1 MWYDTGRL
9 ACTPFRKTIARRAT
23 NDESV
28 IIVFRCSFPFL
39 AELYYVDL
47 WRAAL
52 RGPDGDS
59 TLRSWRFCI
68 DAKPCFFLRLC
79 VPTLGCSDPK
89 GASTGPN
96 PVVVAEQSVEGR
108 INGQPW
114 QFGSGLIDIE
124 VIEDDIHYVYLF
136 PSENARCDEPP
147 FDQPHLILHVPKM
160 PGEYALGPV
169 LNVTFAFQRDDEPR
183 YEMTFDGALVVAEY
197 TPGRLVGAVLHGED
211 RPTRQWRLF
220 GGIVA

>member
-1 MWYDTGRL
+1 ML
-9 ACTPFRKTIARRAT
+9 
-23 NDESV
+23 
-28 IIVFRCSFPFL
+28 FL
-39 AELYYVDL
+39 A
-47 WRAAL
+47 AL
-52 RGPDGDS
+52 V
-59 TLRSWRFCI
+59 
-68 DAKPCFFLRLC
+68 
-79 VPTLGCSDPK
+79 VPTLCCSDPK

-197 TPGRLVGAVLHGED
+197 TPERLVGAVYARRGQTHEVSGVFSARDCSEPSSGGSDESGGASAGGKVSPEQGMSANAGGFEPVGGLGEAD
-211 RPTRQWRLF
+211 DSIPESDMENEPI
-220 GGIVA
+220 GGRSTGDSP